1 MEMASSPTGDPVEG
15 PQSNSLPRRT
25 LRILDAMTIVV
36 GIVIGSGIFFMPSL
50 VAANAPG
57 PVFLLGLWLA
67 GGVVGMVGALC
78 YAELTTAYPNAGG
91 DYHFL
96 RRAYGPEI
104 AFLFA
109 WGRMTVIQT
118 GALAAA
124 AFIAGNYLAEA
135 LPAGSPAFHAAV
147 LVVALTALNL
157 RGLTVGKGVQNV
169 LTSAVA
175 LGLLVVVLAGI
186 IAWFAGP
193 AGAGAAAAIASV
205 PGGAGEP
212 TTGFASPEF
221 FSSLGLAMVFVLYTY
236 GGWNEAAY
244 LSAEIQAPQRNIAMA
259 LLLGVGAVTVIYLLV
274 NLAFL
279 GGLGIEA
286 MAGSNA
292 VAADLLRQVAGEG
305 GALFISV
312 LVVVAVL
319 STVNATIITGGR
331 SNYALGRD
339 YPEVFGFM
347 GRWSTASS
355 VPVAALLVQGGV
367 SLALIL
373 LAPLV
378 FEEGGVEA
386 MVAYTAPV
394 FWFFFFLVG
403 MSLLILR
410 AWDPATSRPFRVPL
424 YPLTPLL
431 FCLVCVYMLFS
442 AVSYAGAGSLLGVAV
457 LLAGLPFLSL
467 IPRRKLPGK
476 SAGRNQSD

>member
-1 MEMASSPTGDPVEG
+1 MDMVRSPEG
-15 PQSNSLPRRT
+15 GPEDRSGGNSLPRRT
-25 LRILDAMTIVV
+25 LRIFDAMTIVI

-91 DYHFL
+91 DYYFL

-135 LPAGSPAFHAAV
+135 LPVGSPAFHAAV

-157 RGLTVGKGVQNV
+157 RGLTLGKGVQNV

-175 LGLLVVVLAGI
+175 VGLFVVALAGI
-186 IAWFAGP
+186 IVWFTGPDGAG
-193 AGAGAAAAIASV
+193 GAAAVASA

-212 TTGFASPEF
+212 TPDFTSPQF

-259 LLLGVGAVTVIYLLV
+259 LLSGVGAVTVIYLLV

-279 GGLGIEA
+279 GGLGIDG

-305 GALFISV
+305 GALFISI

-355 VPVAALLVQGGV
+355 VPVAALVVQGGV
-367 SLALIL
+367 SLVLIL
-373 LAPLV
+373 LAPLI
-378 FEEGGVEA
+378 FDEGGVEA

-403 MSLLILR
+403 LSVLILR
-410 AWDPATSRPFRVPL
+410 AWDPGASRPFRVPM
-424 YPLTPLL
+424 YPLTPFL

-442 AVSYAGAGSLLGVAV
+442 AVAYAGVGSLLGVAV

-467 IPRRKLPGK
+467 IRRRQLGGD
-476 SAGRNQSD
+476 SAGI

>member
-1 MEMASSPTGDPVEG
+1 MEDATPSTSGSAPG
-15 PQSNSLPRRT
+15 SAPRRT
-25 LRILDAMTIVV
+25 LRIFDAMTIVV

-57 PVFLLGLWLA
+57 PIALLGLWLA
-67 GGVVGMVGALC
+67 GGAVAIVGAFC

-91 DYHFL
+91 DYYFL
-96 RRAYGPEI
+96 RKAYGPEV

-124 AFIAGNYLAEA
+124 AFIAGNYLADA
-135 LPAGSPAFHAAV
+135 LPAGSPGLFAGVIV
-147 LVVALTALNL
+147 LVLTGVNL
-157 RGLTVGKGVQNV
+157 GGLTFGKGMQNV
-169 LTSAVA
+169 LTTAVA
-175 LGLLVVVLAGI
+175 AGLLVVAVAGFW
-186 IAWFAGP
+186 AWISGSGGTGAP
-193 AGAGAAAAIASV
+193 AGGVGIA
-205 PGGAGEP
+205 P
-212 TTGFASPEF
+212 TEEATDLFGMV
-221 FSSLGLAMVFVLYTY
+221 GLAMVFVLYTY

-244 LSAEIQAPQRNIAMA
+244 LSAEIQAPQRNIALA
-259 LLLGVGAVTVIYLLV
+259 LLFGVGAVTAIYLIV

-279 GGLGIEA
+279 AGLGLEG

-305 GALFISV
+305 GALFISI

-347 GRWSTASS
+347 ARWQSASS
-355 VPVAALLVQGGV
+355 VPAPALLVQV
-367 SLALIL
+367 IISLLLIA
-373 LAPLV
+373 LAPVV

-394 FWFFFFLVG
+394 FWFFFFMVG
-403 MSLLILR
+403 LSVLILR
-410 AWDPATSRPFRVPL
+410 TWDPGAERPYRVPL
-424 YPLTPLL
+424 YPLTPFL
-431 FCLVCVYMLFS
+431 FCLACLYMFFS
-442 AVSYAGAGSLLGVAV
+442 AIAYAGLGSLIGVAV
-457 LLAGLPFLSL
+457 LLAGLPFLRVARGAATES
-467 IPRRKLPGK
+467 
-476 SAGRNQSD
+476 RNQV